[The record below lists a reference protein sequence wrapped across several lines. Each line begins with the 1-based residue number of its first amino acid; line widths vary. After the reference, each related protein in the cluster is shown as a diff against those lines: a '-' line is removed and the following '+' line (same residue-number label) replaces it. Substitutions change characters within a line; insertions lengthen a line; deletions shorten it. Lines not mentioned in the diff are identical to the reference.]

1 MNKFNRD
8 IDKQTICIDGETYS
22 KENINDLKS
31 DDEALNSFYSSIKSF
46 LNEWWKEDETILVHT
61 SGSTGKP
68 KSMFAEKTAMMT
80 SAKNTLYF
88 LNLHKGDTALL
99 CMPMDYIAGKMMVVR
114 ALVGGLNL
122 ICRVP
127 TGHPLKD
134 LNEKVTFASVIPLQ
148 IFNSLSNDS
157 EKIKLMNIREVIVG
171 GGAIDA
177 KVEKELCGM
186 PNNIWSTYGMTET
199 LSHVAM
205 RKLTGSNRSY
215 WYRPLDGIKVSL
227 TTESTLIIDAPEICH
242 NRLIT
247 NDIAEVNCL
256 GEFKIIGRHD
266 NIINSGGIKIQI
278 EEVENRLSDMLS
290 FPFMITGKENEKFGS
305 IIVLLAQC
313 EEESRGEIEE
323 ICINV
328 LPQYWRPKEI
338 IFIDKLPMTGSGKPD
353 RAAAK
358 CIAKEK

>member
-1 MNKFNRD
+1 MNKFNRN

-31 DDEALNSFYSSIKSF
+31 DDEALNSFYSSIKS
-46 LNEWWKEDETILVHT
+46 
-61 SGSTGKP
+61 
-68 KSMFAEKTAMMT
+68 
-80 SAKNTLYF
+80 F

-127 TGHPLKD
+127 TGQPLKD

-247 NDIAEVNCL
+247 NDIAEVNC
-256 GEFKIIGRHD
+256 
-266 NIINSGGIKIQI
+266 
-278 EEVENRLSDMLS
+278 
-290 FPFMITGKENEKFGS
+290 
-305 IIVLLAQC
+305 
-313 EEESRGEIEE
+313 
-323 ICINV
+323 
-328 LPQYWRPKEI
+328 
-338 IFIDKLPMTGSGKPD
+338 
-353 RAAAK
+353 
-358 CIAKEK
+358 